1 MADIQGGLN
10 STLQAED
17 QTLQAPPQEDI
28 VQPARLKTS
37 PEDNLIDQ
45 SISDYKKQ
53 SLLLNNQIQKMID
66 SYGKRT
72 SMVNP
77 KLAALSEGLG
87 SDTPFFGTAFSKG
100 IAGMAKADAEEK
112 KQMSD
117 EAKMRMDLIKSG
129 QELSQKEIIA
139 QLAPKLFKVDA
150 NGAFTGEIDNAIAQ
164 KMVSLT
170 GDVGIIQKVIE
181 MTKPQIGELAP
192 GAVTY
197 NKKTGEIISKNPKEA
212 TPSELKKKEDELA
225 KMKEDLAKD
234 PTNETLKRNVKYHED
249 ELKKLDQLEFPD
261 EVLDALA
268 RQALAGDTS
277 VFVNVGRGTQ
287 GPNNLVRLRT
297 KMTQIMKDSGMTPE
311 SIAAKNAEFF
321 GFKAGE
327 RTLATRSAN
336 LELAAQGFLNIVPIA
351 QIASNRVSR
360 SKFLPFGKVQI
371 MFDENFND
379 PDVSQFAA
387 ANNGLV
393 NTYARAISPTGVPT
407 VSDKNHAREILAMAK
422 NKESYDRAV
431 ETLQKEIEA
440 EQRAPREVRANL
452 RSEISGAP
460 SASTTQK
467 TPASQTG
474 GKHYL
479 NNREIVVKGS
489 KWVYADTGEA
499 AQ

>member
-1 MADIQGGLN
+1 MALEQFQTDENIP
-10 STLQAED
+10 AEVPAEV
-17 QTLQAPPQEDI
+17 TPEVPTEEPQVSKESMLASDAE
-28 VQPARLKTS
+28 ARLQKKRQ
-37 PEDNLIDQ
+37 EYDMHIQNLIDKASSRQ
-45 SISDYKKQ
+45 IDY
-53 SLLLNNQIQKMID
+53 
-66 SYGKRT
+66 
-72 SMVNP
+72 NP
-77 KLAALSEGLG
+77 KLLALSSGLLTPGKTGSFFEG
-87 SDTPFFGTAFSKG
+87 FGTGMKG
-100 IAGMAKADAEEK
+100 YEEAGREEEK
-112 KQMSD
+112 QIAENAKTRIDLMKMGQDLMQKQAI
-117 EAKMRMDLIKSG
+117 E
-129 QELSQKEIIA
+129 
-139 QLAPKLFKVDA
+139 QLAPKLYKT
-150 NGAFTGEIDNAIAQ
+150 NEKGEYTGEIDQNIAQ
-164 KMVSLT
+164 RLVAVT
-170 GDVGIIQKVIE
+170 GDLSIVQKIMD
-181 MTKPQIGELAP
+181 MTKPKIGHAP
-192 GAVTY
+192 AGSVIFDER
-197 NKKTGEIISKNPKEA
+197 TGNIIATTPKEY
-212 TPSELKKKEDELA
+212 TPSDLKKKEDELA
-225 KMKEDLAKD
+225 SMKKELEKD
-234 PTNETLKRNVKYHED
+234 PNNADLKRNIKYHED

-327 RTLATRSAN
+327 RTIGTRSAN

-351 QIASNRVSR
+351 QEASNNVSR

-379 PDVSQFAA
+379 PDVAQFAA

-422 NKESYDRAV
+422 NKQAYDRAV

-452 RSEISGAP
+452 HSEISGAP

-467 TPASQTG
+467 TPASQPG

-479 NNREIVVKGS
+479 NNREIVVRGN
-489 KWVYADTGEA
+489 KWVYADTGEV

>member
-10 STLQAED
+10 STSQAED
-17 QTLQAPPQEDI
+17 QTLQTPSQEEI
-28 VQPARLKTS
+28 VQPTKLQTA
-37 PEDNLIDQ
+37 PEDSLVNE

-53 SLLLNNQIQKMID
+53 SLLLNNQIRKMID

-100 IAGMAKADAEEK
+100 IAGMARADAEEK

-117 EAKMRMDLIKSG
+117 EAKMRMELIKAG

-261 EVLDALA
+261 EVLTMLA
-268 RQALAGDTS
+268 QQALAGDTS
-277 VFVNVGRGTQ
+277 VFTNVGRGTQ

-297 KMTQIMKDSGMTPE
+297 KMNEIMKANGMTPE
-311 SIAAKNAEFF
+311 DIAAKNAEFF
-321 GFKAGE
+321 GIKAGE
-327 RTLATRSAN
+327 RTVGTRGAN
-336 LELAAQGFLNIVPIA
+336 VQLAAQGFLNIVPLA
-351 QIASNRVSR
+351 TAASQKVYR
-360 SKFLPFGKVQI
+360 SKLLPAGKVEVF
-371 MFDENFND
+371 FDENVND
-379 PDVSQFAA
+379 PDLSAFAA
-387 ANNGLV
+387 YNNGIV

-407 VSDKNHAREILAMAK
+407 VKDKEHARKIISEAKNHTAYMAAI
-422 NKESYDRAV
+422 NALEN
-431 ETLQKEIEA
+431 EIEA
-440 EQRAPREVRANL
+440 EKRAPKEVRESI
-452 RSEISGAP
+452 RSEITG
-460 SASTTQK
+460 K
-467 TPASQTG
+467 TPSSTATKSSATQPS

-479 NNREIVVKGS
+479 NNREIVVKGN

-499 AQ
+499 VQ